1 MQALLAGLA
10 LVLAG
15 QVSSSSRY
23 DAVPAEEGNPPSAV
37 PAASPAADLPSQPTI
52 ASETPNAEQTDPYT
66 QRQPGSVQ
74 AANEAGAADQSPEGS
89 APASAAPLNLHE
101 PPLASEPDPAVPQRS
116 VLAVGPKPSEL
127 MRQLMKPPATGQL
140 SGVPVTLGE
149 AVQDARSRHDQ
160 TQRAKAYW
168 NLSAAVADYYLALL
182 ENTELSVLRQSV
194 TVPSKQWE
202 TRQRETQTHVDL
214 ARRAAQA
221 AQLQLHQLLG
231 RGSSGSLPLPGD
243 VPHCGRYNAEYDE
256 IFASRPDPIAR
267 QLSELLPLRYN
278 DLRSQAQSV
287 ADAAAWREE
296 MSRRRDPAGDGLE
309 LLHSQDLL
317 SLKRRA
323 FIATAREYNQEIA
336 AYTELAA
343 PAEVAPDR
351 LVAMMIR
358 TSNTDAQLPWQS
370 SGVEQASVQEPTA
383 PDIAALPPAADARQ
397 VEAASRAQTFA
408 PENYREVRRPL
419 QRLLDRDREHS
430 IVSRVRKLRQRITE

>member
-10 LVLAG
+10 LVIAG
-15 QVSSSSRY
+15 QLSSSGRY
-23 DAVPAEEGNPPSAV
+23 DAVPALEENPPAAV
-37 PAASPAADLPSQPTI
+37 PVASPAVGSPSQPTI
-52 ASETPNAEQTDPYT
+52 ESEVPNPEQTDPYT
-66 QRQPGSVQ
+66 QRQPGSAQ
-74 AANEAGAADQSPEGS
+74 AADQEGAANQSLDIS
-89 APASAAPLNLHE
+89 APASEAPLTLHE

-127 MRQLMKPPATGQL
+127 MRQLMKPPATGQI
-140 SGVPVTLGE
+140 SGAPVTLGE

-182 ENTELSVLRQSV
+182 ENTELAVLRQSV
-194 TVPSKQWE
+194 TAPSKQWE
-202 TRQRETQTHVDL
+202 TRQREAQARVDV
-214 ARRAAQA
+214 AIRAAQG

-323 FIATAREYNQEIA
+323 FIATARDYNQEIA

-358 TSNTDAQLPWQS
+358 TSNTGGQLPWQS
-370 SGVEQASVQEPTA
+370 SGVEQASAQDPKA
-383 PDIAALPPAADARQ
+383 PEIAARPPATDGRD
-397 VEAASRAQTFA
+397 VEVAGRPQTFA